1 MNTKKITAIL
11 IAVALL
17 SLSAAAQNK
26 NQLKQENTHLKSVV
40 DSLNRELA
48 KTRAE
53 LQYTDS
59 LASELLALYADSE
72 VKNQGKLMPE
82 DYTAEISD
90 SLLNLWYVQNLVSQ
104 SEEDLYDMDSVK
116 FESNVPDS
124 VYIERIKM
132 MNSFISLPYNSVVKN
147 HIIKYSEK
155 MPSSIGRI
163 LGLYEYYKPY
173 FDEIFDRYNMPEEL
187 KAMAIIESA
196 MNPLAVSRA
205 GAKGMWQFMYSTA
218 KIYGLQIDSIVDER
232 LDPYKAAEAAAQY
245 LQDAYEI
252 YGDWNLAIASYNCGA

>member
-82 DYTAEISD
+82 DYTA
-90 SLLNLWYVQNLVSQ
+90 
-104 SEEDLYDMDSVK
+104 
-116 FESNVPDS
+116 
-124 VYIERIKM
+124 
-132 MNSFISLPYNSVVKN
+132 
-147 HIIKYSEK
+147 
-155 MPSSIGRI
+155 
-163 LGLYEYYKPY
+163 
-173 FDEIFDRYNMPEEL
+173 
-187 KAMAIIESA
+187 
-196 MNPLAVSRA
+196 
-205 GAKGMWQFMYSTA
+205 
-218 KIYGLQIDSIVDER
+218 
-232 LDPYKAAEAAAQY
+232 
-245 LQDAYEI
+245 
-252 YGDWNLAIASYNCGA
+252 